1 MAQVVLHC
9 VKVLDQITDIP
20 NKISLSSNIFPYRIV
35 FFFSLNRGC
44 PDPDFRNTEEAH
56 CRDGGSGWYI
66 SSVNADPCSL

>member
-35 FFFSLNRGC
+35 FFFFEQGMS
-44 PDPDFRNTEEAH
+44 
-56 CRDGGSGWYI
+56 
-66 SSVNADPCSL
+66 